1 MIQTSKQISGFRNYL
16 RNTDF
21 KVESSPR
28 FDVWNLKSGIWNL
41 EFRHMQ
47 ILEIRTLRG
56 PNYWSGYWKKLII
69 MRLDIGEYE
78 QKPSD
83 KIEGFNDRTREVM
96 PGLQVHGCSY
106 GEEGGFF
113 RRLDEG
119 TWAGHIIEHLAL
131 EYQTMAGM
139 DTGYGRTRETG
150 QPGVYNV
157 VFSYHE
163 EEVGRFAAKAAVQLF
178 LELAEGKAVGE
189 VKREIAENVQ
199 RMREIREDV
208 RFGPSTGS
216 LIDEAVNRGIPYIR
230 LNDQSLVQLGYGVYQ
245 KRIQA
250 TTTANTNMIAVD
262 IAGNKHATKKLLGD
276 MGVPVPKG
284 FRIRNNDELEETL
297 ESVGFPAVI
306 KPLDGNHGKGATVGV
321 RTLDDARTA
330 FEKAKEY
337 SRWVIV
343 EQQLEGADFR
353 ALVVN
358 NRLIAVAE
366 RVPAHVIGDGKLTIQ
381 ELIDKENTDPRRG
394 YGHENVLTQIDIDN
408 QVVRCIRKSGYEL
421 DSIPKKGE
429 RVFLKTT
436 ANISTGG
443 TAIDLTDEVHPE
455 NVFLFERIAK
465 IIGLDVAGIDIIAPN
480 VSEPL
485 RESGGG
491 IIEVNA
497 APGFRMHLAPS
508 QGIGRNVAE
517 HVIDMLF
524 PTGTP
529 SRIPI
534 FAITGTNGKT
544 TTTRLIAHILR
555 NSGRTVGFTTTDGTY
570 IGNEQITKG
579 DNTGPVSA
587 QLVLKDPTVDVA
599 VLETARGGIIRSGLG
614 FDHAD
619 IGVVLNVAAD
629 HLGLKDVNT
638 LEDLARVK
646 SVIARAV
653 NRRGFAVLN
662 AEDELVYKM
671 RELVDGRVVCFSM
684 DENHPNIR
692 RRAER
697 GRVSCVFENG
707 FVTIL
712 KGKWKVRVEK
722 VANVPLTYGGRAEFM
737 IQNVL
742 AATLACFVHGVSIED
757 IRVGLTTFN
766 AGTAQTPGRLNFVEV
781 GQVTVL
787 MDYAHNPAGALG
799 LTNFIK
805 KLPYKYRTA
814 ILNGTGDRRDDDIRE
829 FAKIIADNF
838 DRVII
843 RRGNYLRGR
852 TEEELIGLLQEGV
865 AKSENKPQVRVIPES
880 RDAIRHA
887 IEHGRKGEL
896 VVTLADLVPD
906 DIKYV
911 QEIRDS
917 ILEAQRGAGIWF
929 CLLQHF
935 Q

>member
-1 MIQTSKQISGFRNYL
+1 M
-16 RNTDF
+16 
-21 KVESSPR
+21 E
-28 FDVWNLKSGIWNL
+28 
-41 EFRHMQ
+41 
-47 ILEIRTLRG
+47 ILEIRILRG

-69 MRLDIGEYE
+69 MRLDIGDYE
-78 QKPSD
+78 QKPSN
-83 KIEGFNDRTREVM
+83 KIKGFYDRMIEVM
-96 PGLQVHGCSY
+96 PSLKSHGCSY
-106 GEEGGFF
+106 GEEGGFL
-113 RRLDEG
+113 RRVKEG
-119 TWAGHIIEHLAL
+119 TWAGHIIEHFAL
-131 EYQTMAGM
+131 EYQTLAGM

-150 QPGVYNV
+150 ETGIYNV

-163 EEVGRFAAKAAVQLF
+163 EEVGRYAAKAAVRLF
-178 LELAEGKAVGE
+178 VALTDKKPLDEIKA
-189 VKREIAENVQ
+189 EIADDIQ
-199 RMREIREDV
+199 KMREIREDV

-216 LIDEAVNRGIPYIR
+216 LVEEAESRGIPYIR
-230 LNDQSLVQLGYGVYQ
+230 LNDQSLVQLGYGVHQ

-284 FRIRNNDELEETL
+284 YRIRGIEELEETL
-297 ESVGFPAVI
+297 ESVGFPLVI
-306 KPLDGNHGKGATVGV
+306 KPLDGNHGKGATVGIKS
-321 RTLDDARTA
+321 LEDAEVA
-330 FEKAKEY
+330 WEKAKEY
-337 SRWVIV
+337 SRWIIV
-343 EQQLEGADFR
+343 EQQLQGADFR

-366 RVPAHVIGDGKLTIQ
+366 RVPAHVKGDGKQTIQ
-381 ELIDKENTDPRRG
+381 QLIDQTNADPRRG

-408 QVVRCIRKSGYEL
+408 QTLRCIRKAGYEL
-421 DSIPKKGE
+421 GSVLKKGE
-429 RVFLKTT
+429 MLFLKTT

-443 TAIDLTDEVHPE
+443 TAIDVTDEVHPE
-455 NVFLFERIAK
+455 NVFLFERIAR
-465 IIGLDVAGIDIIAPN
+465 IIGLDVAGIDVIAPN

-485 RESGGG
+485 RENGGG

-508 QGIGRNVAE
+508 EGIGRNVAE

-524 PTGTP
+524 PQGAP

-619 IGVVLNVAAD
+619 VGVVLNVAAD

-646 SVIARAV
+646 SVIPRAV
-653 NRRGFAVLN
+653 GKRGYAVLN
-662 AEDELVYKM
+662 AEDDLVYKM
-671 RELVDGRVVCFSM
+671 KELVDGKVVCFSM
-684 DENHPNIR
+684 DENHPNIK

-697 GRVSCVFENG
+697 GRVSCVYENG

-722 VANVPLTYGGRAEFM
+722 VVNIPLTYGGRAEFM

-766 AGTAQTPGRLNFVEV
+766 AGTAQTPGRLNFIEV

-787 MDYAHNPAGALG
+787 MDYAHNPAGFSG
-799 LTNFIK
+799 LTKFISR
-805 KLPYKYRTA
+805 LPNKYRTVVM
-814 ILNGTGDRRDDDIRE
+814 NVPGDRRDDDIRE
-829 FAKIIADNF
+829 MGEIAGRAF
-838 DRVII
+838 DRIVI
-843 RRGNYLRGR
+843 RSGHYLRGR
-852 TEEELIGLLQEGV
+852 RPEDIAALLQEGI
-865 AKSENKPQVRVIPES
+865 AKAGKDQQVRVIADS
-880 RDAIRHA
+880 RDAIQHA
-887 IEHGRKGEL
+887 IKYGRKGEL
-896 VVTLADLVPD
+896 VVTLADIVPD
-906 DIKYV
+906 DIRYV
-911 QEIRDS
+911 QEIRDRMLAEQS
-917 ILEAQRGAGIWF
+917 TEA
-929 CLLQHF
+929 
-935 Q
+935 

>member
-1 MIQTSKQISGFRNYL
+1 MKRM
-16 RNTDF
+16 
-21 KVESSPR
+21 E
-28 FDVWNLKSGIWNL
+28 
-41 EFRHMQ
+41 

-78 QKPSD
+78 ERPSD
-83 KIEGFNDRTREVM
+83 KLAGFYDRMTAVM
-96 PGLQVHGCSY
+96 PTLQKHGCSY
-106 GEEGGFF
+106 GEEGGFL
-113 RRLDEG
+113 RRVTEG
-119 TWAGHIIEHLAL
+119 TWAGHIIEHFAL
-131 EYQTMAGM
+131 ELQTLAGM

-150 QPGVYNV
+150 TPGVYNV

-163 EEVGRFAAKAAVQLF
+163 EEVGRYAARAAVRTF
-178 LELAEGKAVGE
+178 LSLAEDKPLDDIRA
-189 VKREIAENVQ
+189 EIADDVR

-216 LIDEAVNRGIPYIR
+216 LVEEAESRGIPYIR
-230 LNDQSLVQLGYGVYQ
+230 LNDQSLVQLGYGVHQ

-250 TTTANTNMIAVD
+250 TVTANTNQIATD

-284 FRIRNNDELEETL
+284 YRIRSIDELEETL
-297 ESVGFPAVI
+297 EAVGYPCVI
-306 KPLDGNHGKGATVGV
+306 KPLDGNHGKGATVGINDLEHAKAAWE
-321 RTLDDARTA
+321 R
-330 FEKAKEY
+330 AKEY
-337 SRWVIV
+337 SRWIIV

-366 RVPAHVIGDGKLTIQ
+366 RVPAHVVGDGTQTIQ
-381 ELIDKENTDPRRG
+381 QLVDETNADPRRG
-394 YGHENVLTQIDIDN
+394 YGHEKVLTEIEIDHQSI
-408 QVVRCIRKSGYEL
+408 RCIHNAGYEL
-421 DSIPKKGE
+421 DSVLPKDE
-429 RVFLKTT
+429 RLFLKTT

-465 IIGLDVAGIDIIAPN
+465 IIGLDVAGIDVIAPN

-485 RESGGG
+485 RQNGGG

-508 QGIGRNVAE
+508 EGIGRNVAE

-524 PTGTP
+524 PTGSP

-570 IGNEQITKG
+570 IGNEQITQG

-614 FDHAD
+614 FDHCD
-619 IGVVLNVAAD
+619 VGIVLNVAAD

-646 SVIARAV
+646 SVIPRSV
-653 NRRGFAVLN
+653 GRRGFAVLN

-671 RELVDGRVVCFSM
+671 KELVDGKVVCFSM
-684 DENHPNIR
+684 DENNPTIK

-697 GRVSCVFENG
+697 GRTSCVFENG
-707 FVTIL
+707 YVTIL

-722 VANVPLTYGGRAEFM
+722 VANIPLTYGGRAEFM

-742 AATLACFVHGVSIED
+742 AATLAAFVHGVSIED

-766 AGTAQTPGRLNFVEV
+766 AGTAQTPGRLNFIEV
-781 GQVTVL
+781 GHATVL
-787 MDYAHNPAGALG
+787 MDYAHNPAGARG
-799 LTNFIK
+799 LTNFIN
-805 KLPYKYRTA
+805 KLPNKYRTA
-814 ILNGTGDRRDDDIRE
+814 VLNGTGDRRDDDIRE
-829 FAKIIADNF
+829 FAQIIAENF
-838 DRVII
+838 DRIVI

-852 TEEELIGLLQEGV
+852 SEEELVGLLQEGIV
-865 AKSENKPQVRVIPES
+865 RSGKNPTVRVIPES
-880 RDAIRHA
+880 RDAIHHA
-887 IEHGRKGEL
+887 IKNARKGEL
-896 VVTLADLVPD
+896 VVTLADRVPD

-911 QEIRDS
+911 QEIRDKL
-917 ILEAQRGAGIWF
+917 LEEQAQAAP
-929 CLLQHF
+929 
-935 Q
+935 

>member
-1 MIQTSKQISGFRNYL
+1 M
-16 RNTDF
+16 
-21 KVESSPR
+21 E
-28 FDVWNLKSGIWNL
+28 
-41 EFRHMQ
+41 

-69 MRLDIGEYE
+69 MRLDIGGYE
-78 QKPSD
+78 KKPSQ
-83 KIEGFNDRTREVM
+83 KIKGFYDRMVEVM
-96 PGLQVHGCSY
+96 PTLENHGCSY
-106 GEEGGFF
+106 GEPGGFLK
-113 RRLDEG
+113 RVVEG
-119 TWAGHIIEHLAL
+119 TWAGHIIEHFAL
-131 EYQTMAGM
+131 ELQTLAGM
-139 DTGYGRTRETG
+139 DTGYGRTRETSEKG
-150 QPGVYNV
+150 IYNV

-163 EEVGRFAAKAAVQLF
+163 EEVGRYAAKSAVRLY
-178 LELAEGKAVGE
+178 LG
-189 VKREIAENVQ
+189 IAENKPLDEIRQDIANDVQ
-199 RMREIREDV
+199 RMREIREEV

-216 LIDEAVNRGIPYIR
+216 LVEEAVHRGIPFIR
-230 LNDQSLVQLGYGVYQ
+230 LNDQSLVQLGYGVFQ

-284 FRIRNNDELEETL
+284 YRIRLEDDLEDTL
-297 ESVGFPAVI
+297 DSVGFPAVI
-306 KPLDGNHGKGATVGV
+306 KPLDGNHGKGATVGIKS
-321 RTLDDARTA
+321 LEDAMVA
-330 FEKAKEY
+330 WEKAKEY
-337 SRWVIV
+337 SRWIIV
-343 EQQLEGADFR
+343 EQQLQGSDFR

-366 RVPAHVIGDGKLTIQ
+366 RVPAHVKGDGKQTIQ
-381 ELIDKENTDPRRG
+381 QLIDETNADPRRG

-408 QVVRCIRKSGYEL
+408 QTMRCIKKAGYEL
-421 DSIPKKGE
+421 DTVLKKGE
-429 RVFLKTT
+429 KLYLKTT

-443 TAIDLTDEVHPE
+443 TAIDVTDEVHPE
-455 NVFLFERIAK
+455 NVFLFERIAR

-485 RESGGG
+485 RQSGGG

-497 APGFRMHLAPS
+497 APGFRMHLSPS
-508 QGIGRNVAE
+508 EGIGRNVAE

-524 PTGTP
+524 PPGAE

-570 IGNEQITKG
+570 IGNEQIVQG

-614 FDHAD
+614 FDHCD
-619 IGVVLNVAAD
+619 VGVVLNVAAD

-646 SVIARAV
+646 SVIPRAV
-653 NRRGFAVLN
+653 GKGGWAVLN

-671 RELVDGRVVCFSM
+671 KELVDGKVVCFSM

-722 VANVPLTYGGRAEFM
+722 TVNIPLTYGGRAEFM

-766 AGTAQTPGRLNFVEV
+766 AGTAQTPGRLNFMEV
-781 GQVTVL
+781 GSATVL
-787 MDYAHNPAGALG
+787 MDYAHNPAGFSG
-799 LTNFIK
+799 LTKFIS
-805 KLPYKYRTA
+805 KLPNKYRTV
-814 ILNGTGDRRDDDIRE
+814 IMTVPGDRRDEDIRE
-829 FAKIIADNF
+829 MGEIAGKAF
-838 DRVII
+838 DRIVI
-843 RRGNYLRGR
+843 RHGHYLRGR
-852 TEEELIGLLQEGV
+852 DPGEVTALVQEGI
-865 AKSENKPQVRVIPES
+865 ARSGNDLQVRVIPDG
-880 RDAIRHA
+880 RDAIHHA
-887 IEHGRKGEL
+887 VKYARKGEL
-896 VVTLADLVPD
+896 VVTLADLVPQ
-906 DIKYV
+906 DISYV
-911 QEIRDS
+911 QEIRDKL
-917 ILEAQRGAGIWF
+917 LEEQQNQENGE
-929 CLLQHF
+929 
-935 Q
+935 

>member
-1 MIQTSKQISGFRNYL
+1 M
-16 RNTDF
+16 
-21 KVESSPR
+21 E
-28 FDVWNLKSGIWNL
+28 
-41 EFRHMQ
+41 

-69 MRLDIGEYE
+69 MRLDIGGYE
-78 QKPSD
+78 KKPSQ
-83 KIEGFNDRTREVM
+83 KIKGFYDRMVEVM
-96 PGLQVHGCSY
+96 PTLENHGCSY
-106 GEEGGFF
+106 GEPGGFLK
-113 RRLDEG
+113 RVVEG
-119 TWAGHIIEHLAL
+119 TWAGHIIEHFAL
-131 EYQTMAGM
+131 ELQTLAGM
-139 DTGYGRTRETG
+139 DTGYGRTRETSEKG
-150 QPGVYNV
+150 IYNV

-163 EEVGRFAAKAAVQLF
+163 EEVGRYAAKSAVRLY
-178 LELAEGKAVGE
+178 LG
-189 VKREIAENVQ
+189 IAENKPLDEIRQDIANDVQ
-199 RMREIREDV
+199 RMREIREEV

-216 LIDEAVNRGIPYIR
+216 LVEEAVHRGIPFIR
-230 LNDQSLVQLGYGVYQ
+230 LNDQSLVQLGYGVFQ

-284 FRIRNNDELEETL
+284 YRIRLEDDLEDTL
-297 ESVGFPAVI
+297 DSVGFPAVI
-306 KPLDGNHGKGATVGV
+306 KPLDGNHGKGATVGIKS
-321 RTLDDARTA
+321 LEDAMVA
-330 FEKAKEY
+330 WEKAKEY
-337 SRWVIV
+337 SRWIIV
-343 EQQLEGADFR
+343 EQQLQGSDFR

-366 RVPAHVIGDGKLTIQ
+366 RVPAHVKGDGKQTIQ
-381 ELIDKENTDPRRG
+381 QLIDETNADPRRG

-408 QVVRCIRKSGYEL
+408 QTMRCIKKAGYEL
-421 DSIPKKGE
+421 DTVLKKGE
-429 RVFLKTT
+429 KLYLKTT

-443 TAIDLTDEVHPE
+443 TAIDVTDEVHPE
-455 NVFLFERIAK
+455 NVFLFERIAR

-485 RESGGG
+485 RQSGGG

-497 APGFRMHLAPS
+497 APGFRMHLSPS
-508 QGIGRNVAE
+508 EGIGRNVAE

-524 PTGTP
+524 PPGAE
-529 SRIPI
+529 SRVPI

-570 IGNEQITKG
+570 IGNEQIVQG

-614 FDHAD
+614 FDHCD
-619 IGVVLNVAAD
+619 VGVVLNVAAD

-646 SVIARAV
+646 SVIPRAV
-653 NRRGFAVLN
+653 GKGGWAVLN

-671 RELVDGRVVCFSM
+671 KELVDGKVVCFSM

-722 VANVPLTYGGRAEFM
+722 TVNIPLTYGGRAEFM

-766 AGTAQTPGRLNFVEV
+766 AGTAQTPGRLNFMEV
-781 GQVTVL
+781 GSATVL
-787 MDYAHNPAGALG
+787 MDYAHNPAGFSG
-799 LTNFIK
+799 LTKFIS
-805 KLPYKYRTA
+805 KLPNKYRTV
-814 ILNGTGDRRDDDIRE
+814 IMTVPGDRRDEDIRE
-829 FAKIIADNF
+829 MGEIAGKAF
-838 DRVII
+838 DRIVI
-843 RRGNYLRGR
+843 RHGHYLRGR
-852 TEEELIGLLQEGV
+852 DPGEVTALVQEGI
-865 AKSENKPQVRVIPES
+865 ARSGNDLQVRVIPDG
-880 RDAIRHA
+880 RDAIHHA
-887 IEHGRKGEL
+887 VKYARKGEL
-896 VVTLADLVPD
+896 VVTLADLVPQ
-906 DIKYV
+906 DISYV
-911 QEIRDS
+911 QEIRDKL
-917 ILEAQRGAGIWF
+917 LEEQQNQENGE
-929 CLLQHF
+929 
-935 Q
+935 

>member
-1 MIQTSKQISGFRNYL
+1 M
-16 RNTDF
+16 
-21 KVESSPR
+21 E
-28 FDVWNLKSGIWNL
+28 
-41 EFRHMQ
+41 

-69 MRLDIGEYE
+69 MRLDIGDYE
-78 QKPSD
+78 KKPSN
-83 KIEGFNDRTREVM
+83 KMKGFYDRMVELVPSLRS
-96 PGLQVHGCSY
+96 HGCSY
-106 GEEGGFF
+106 GEEGGFL
-113 RRLDEG
+113 RRLKEG
-119 TWAGHIIEHLAL
+119 TWAGHIIEHIAL
-131 EYQTMAGM
+131 EMQTLAGM

-150 QPGVYNV
+150 ETGIYNV
-157 VFSYHE
+157 VFSYQE
-163 EEVGRFAAKAAVQLF
+163 EEVGRYAAKAAVRIF
-178 LELAEGKAVGE
+178 LRLAEKE
-189 VKREIAENVQ
+189 KIDEIAIDLAKDIQ
-199 RMREIREDV
+199 RMREIREEV

-216 LIDEAVNRGIPYIR
+216 LVDEAVHRDIPYIR
-230 LNDQSLVQLGYGVYQ
+230 LNDQSLVQLGYGVHQ

-262 IAGNKHATKKLLGD
+262 IAANKHATKKLLGD

-284 FRIRNNDELEETL
+284 YRIRSVDELEETL
-297 ESVGFPAVI
+297 GNVGFPAVI
-306 KPLDGNHGKGATVGV
+306 KPLDGNHGKGATVGIKNV
-321 RTLDDARTA
+321 EDAKIA
-330 FEKAKEY
+330 FERAKEY

-343 EQQLEGADFR
+343 EQQLQGSDFR

-366 RVPAHVIGDGKLTIQ
+366 RVPAHVIGDGKKTIE
-381 ELIDKENTDPRRG
+381 ELIAETNADPRRG
-394 YGHENVLTQIDIDN
+394 YGHENVLTQIDLDN
-408 QVVRCIRKSGYEL
+408 HALRCIAKAGYAV
-421 DSIPKKGE
+421 DSVLPEGE

-455 NVFLFERIAK
+455 NVFLFERIAR
-465 IIGLDVAGIDIIAPN
+465 IIGLDVAGIDVIAPN

-485 RESGGG
+485 RENGGG

-497 APGFRMHLAPS
+497 APGFRMHLSPS
-508 QGIGRNVAE
+508 EGIGRNVAE

-524 PTGTP
+524 PPGAP

-570 IGNEQITKG
+570 IGNDQITKG

-619 IGVVLNVAAD
+619 VGVVLNVAAD

-646 SVIARAV
+646 SVIPRSV
-653 NRRGFAVLN
+653 SRRGYAVLN
-662 AEDELVYKM
+662 AEDPLVYKM
-671 RELVDGRVVCFSM
+671 KELVDGKVVCFSM
-684 DENHPNIR
+684 DENNPNIK

-697 GRVSCVFENG
+697 GRVSCVYENG
-707 FVTIL
+707 YVTIL

-722 VANVPLTYGGRAEFM
+722 AANIPLTYGGRAEFM
-737 IQNVL
+737 VQNVL
-742 AATLACFVHGVSIED
+742 AATLACFVHGVPIED

-766 AGTAQTPGRLNFVEV
+766 AGTAQTPGRLNFIEV

-787 MDYAHNPAGALG
+787 MDYAHNPAGARG
-799 LTNFIK
+799 LTNFIN
-805 KLPYKYRTA
+805 KLPNKYRTA
-814 ILNGTGDRRDDDIRE
+814 VLNGTGDRRDDDIRE
-829 FAKIIADNF
+829 FAQIIADNF
-838 DRVII
+838 DRIVI

-852 TEEELIGLLQEGV
+852 TDEEMFALLQEGI
-865 AKSENKPQVRVIPES
+865 ARSGNTPQVRVIPDS
-880 RDAIRHA
+880 RDAIHHA
-887 IEHGRKGEL
+887 IKHGRKGEL
-896 VVTLADLVPD
+896 VVTLADRVPD

-911 QEIRDS
+911 QEIRDQS
-917 ILEAQRGAGIWF
+917 IEGGTPAEM
-929 CLLQHF
+929 
-935 Q
+935 